1 MLKRNIIVVVVLALG
16 FVLGYGTLAFTQD
29 KKQGAPLLRPI
40 HAAARAL
47 EQAQGHLEKAE
58 HHFGGHRARALDLV
72 KQAEGELKQAV
83 EYAKTNVPAG
93 AKPGTATTAPAAP
106 APVAMPPGITTPAP
120 PPAPATPV
128 PATPAP
134 KQ

>member
-1 MLKRNIIVVVVLALG
+1 MLKRNVTVIVVLALG

-29 KKQGAPLLRPI
+29 KKQGGAPLLRPI

-47 EQAQGHLEKAE
+47 EQAENHLQKAE
-58 HHFGGHRARALDLV
+58 HHFGGHRAKALDLV

-83 EYAKTNVPAG
+83 EYAKANAPAG
-93 AKPGTATTAPAAP
+93 AAAP
-106 APVAMPPGITTPAP
+106 ATTPPAATT
-120 PPAPATPV
+120 PAPATPA

>member
-1 MLKRNIIVVVVLALG
+1 MLKRNVIVIVVLALG
-16 FVLGYGTLAFTQD
+16 FVLGDGTLAFPQD
-29 KKQGAPLLRPI
+29 QKQGAPPLRQI

-47 EQAQGHLEKAE
+47 ELAQNHLEKAE
-58 HHFGGHRARALDLV
+58 HHFGGHRAKALDLV

-83 EYAKTNVPAG
+83 EYARANAPAS
-93 AKPGTATTAPAAP
+93 AKPGTTTAPAP
-106 APVAMPPGITTPAP
+106 ATTP
-120 PPAPATPV
+120 PPATAPA